1 MLTPHSIRLATI
13 AYSEMM
19 ALPIKDVEHFVAG
32 LIFGLVNHNDFPY
45 IETCLQ
51 DAKTLDEEITQAL
64 ADFAKKDI
72 YSILDGVKLIGK
84 ALTELPQDLGQC
96 KEMQNDL
103 KLIEAWAVIFKHPL
117 ALARTL
123 SSNVWKHL
131 PEIYTDVNT
140 LITDLGTHD
149 MTDAG
154 QEVAE
159 ILVLSLGPVAE
170 KTVEETLF

>member
-1 MLTPHSIRLATI
+1 MLNTHTIRLATI
-13 AYSEMM
+13 VFSEKM

-51 DAKTLDEEITQAL
+51 DARTLDEEITEAL

-72 YSILDGVKLIGK
+72 YSILDGIKLIGK

-96 KEMQNDL
+96 KEMQADL
-103 KLIEAWAVIFKHPL
+103 KKIESWATIFKHPL
-117 ALARTL
+117 ALARAL
-123 SSNVWKHL
+123 SSNVWQHL

-149 MTDAG
+149 MSDAG

-159 ILVLSLGPVAE
+159 ILVLALGPVAE
-170 KTVEETLF
+170 KDVEATLF